1 MKKLLVTTGG
11 GDCPG
16 LNAVIRG
23 IVKRASLES
32 DWEIWGSFEALNGV
46 MEEPSRLIKLDEST
60 VSGIHVRGG
69 TILGTT
75 NKGNP
80 LSFPEKQ
87 ADGSTKIVNRIP
99 WLVGRL
105 KSKGFDAVINIGG
118 DGSQAISQA
127 MFELGMPVVGVPK
140 TIDNDLSS
148 TDFTFGFQTAVQTAS
163 DSFDRLVTTASSH
176 HRVMIME
183 VMGRNAG
190 WIALYTA
197 ISGGAEIC
205 LIPEIPYD
213 LNVVVDRIRR
223 RYNNGRGFV
232 NIVIAEGVYAKEGS
246 ITSTVGEAGRIAV
259 RLGGVCYTLSQ
270 QLKDAGVEADI
281 RETVL
286 GHTQRGGTP
295 IAFDRVIASVFGVKA
310 MELVLA
316 EKFGQLVVLQNND
329 YTSVPIKEAISSY
342 NVVDP
347 NGTLVQAA
355 KGLGISFGD

>member
-1 MKKLLVTTGG
+1 MKKILVATGG

-23 IVKRASLES
+23 IVKRAAHQK
-32 DWEIWGSFEALNGV
+32 DWEVWGSFEALNGL
-46 MEEPSRLIKLDEST
+46 MEEPTRLIKLDEKT
-60 VSGIHVRGG
+60 VAGIHVRGG

-80 LSFPEKQ
+80 MNFPEKQ
-87 ADGSTKIVNRIP
+87 PDGTIKIINKIP
-99 WLVGRL
+99 WLVARL
-105 KSKGFDAVINIGG
+105 KEKGFDAVINIGG

-127 MFELGMPVVGVPK
+127 MFEAGMPVVGVPK
-140 TIDNDLSS
+140 TIDNDLNS

-183 VMGRNAG
+183 VMGRDAG

-213 LNVVVDRIRR
+213 LNRIVDRIKG
-223 RYNNGRGFV
+223 RYNEGRGFI
-232 NIVIAEGVYAKEGS
+232 NIVIAEGAKAKDGTITATKGEEG
-246 ITSTVGEAGRIAV
+246 RHAV
-259 RLGGVCYTLSQ
+259 RLGGVCFTLSQ
-270 QLKDAGVEADI
+270 QLKDAGIEADI

-295 IAFDRVIASVFGVKA
+295 VAFDRVIASVFGVKA
-310 MELVLA
+310 MELVL
-316 EKFGQLVVLQNND
+316 EGRFGHLVVLKNND
-329 YTSVPIKEAISSY
+329 YTSVPIKEAISAY
-342 NVVDP
+342 NFVDP
-347 NGTLVQAA
+347 RGTLVQAA